1 MSEHMS
7 REEYVLS
14 ARARAVEACAA
25 ILAGKLDVLEGCR
38 LLASLR
44 WEVKVD
50 ELDEDF
56 VAFAAISSEVDALPI
71 GEVRQHWA
79 PEALAELEPDIQS
92 ATAWALPQAVVACR
106 SVVQRFEVVG
116 EANRSLGSA

>member
-7 REEYVLS
+7 HEEYVLS
-14 ARARAVEACAA
+14 VRARAVEACAA
-25 ILAGKLDVLEGCR
+25 ILAGKLDVLEGCH

-44 WEVKVD
+44 WEVEVD
-50 ELDEDF
+50 ERDADF
-56 VAFAAISSEVDALPI
+56 VAFATISSEVDALPI

-79 PEALAELEPDIQS
+79 PEALAKLESEIQS

-106 SVVQRFEVVG
+106 SVVQRFEVVV
-116 EANRSLGSA
+116 ESNLHRGSA